1 MQEIWKDIKGYEG
14 LYQVS
19 NLGKVKSLKKEVNF
33 YSGLYKEVKKRKY
46 KERIINL
53 KKTNRGYM
61 NITLYK
67 NGIRKHFNVH
77 RLVADTFILNPNNLP
92 EVNHKDGNKE
102 NNCVDNLEWVT
113 RSENMQHSLKTGL
126 FKPKKKA
133 LIQYDLKGNFV
144 KRWETIKD
152 FLIENNMNLK
162 SSGIT
167 NCCKGR
173 QRTAYGYIWE
183 YDKL

>member
-1 MQEIWKDIKGYEG
+1 MVMNG

-19 NLGKVKSLKKEVNF
+19 NFGRIKSLEKEVNF

-46 KERIINL
+46 KERIISLRKANNGYISVSL
-53 KKTNRGYM
+53 CKDGIEKT
-61 NITLYK
+61 
-67 NGIRKHFNVH
+67 FNVH
-77 RLVADTFILNPNNLP
+77 RLVAKTFIQNPNNLP
-92 EVNHKDGNKE
+92 EVNHIDGNKE

-133 LIQYDLKGNFV
+133 VIQYDLNGNFV

-167 NCCKGR
+167 TCCKGR
-173 QRTAYGYIWE
+173 QRTAYGYIWK